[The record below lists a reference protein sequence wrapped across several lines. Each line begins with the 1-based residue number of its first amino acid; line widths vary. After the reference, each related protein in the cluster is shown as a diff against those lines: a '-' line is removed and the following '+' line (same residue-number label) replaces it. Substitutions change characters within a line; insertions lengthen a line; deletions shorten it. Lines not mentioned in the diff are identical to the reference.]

1 MSIRPAPRP
10 IGIWLHL
17 KWLAF
22 RCLERLSDLRVNRE
36 KKQLPLPRIST
47 PEPALWVYVS
57 TIGELNAIE
66 PLLRHVVES
75 QPNLR
80 LVLITDRPQYRDS
93 YMTRYPEAVLCVS
106 SGRSSD
112 ARTLALHYP
121 PVQLIVAEIPCWPS
135 DAPCRFSF
143 AFVLQ
148 ARKVGAMCALV
159 NGWLYHYTPPSRM
172 DHLERRWF
180 QRDYLRA
187 FDVLAVQTEVVRQ
200 GILNAGA
207 DASRVSVAGNIKFDA
222 MQRQGWSA
230 TQARSP
236 QLLQGL
242 LDSGRPVIVTGCVT
256 NFDEQELVLDA
267 FLKVLAQ
274 RPDTLLI
281 LAPRHPERSE
291 RMQTLADYLAQR
303 NLRARFRSRI
313 DDMPLD
319 SNIQCLVLDTMGELR
334 DVYAA
339 ATAAHVG
346 VDHNVLEP
354 LAFGTPVTVSP
365 GWNTSYPSFPVY
377 SLMLEKSAIAE
388 HREVGSLSAMWLEL
402 INNPLQRAQCVR
414 ETDTSLAQARGA
426 VQKHLNLLAP
436 WLPGTATKTHSS
448 PKT

>member
-36 KKQLPLPRIST
+36 KNLLPLPRPST

-93 YMTRYPEAVLCVS
+93 YMARYPDAVLCVS
-106 SGRSSD
+106 SGHSSD
-112 ARTLALHYP
+112 ACNLVLHYP

-148 ARKVGAMCALV
+148 ARKAGAMCALV

-200 GILNAGA
+200 GVMNAGA
-207 DASRVSVAGNIKFDA
+207 EASRVSVAGNIKFDA

-274 RPDTLLI
+274 RPDTLLV

-303 NLRARFRSRI
+303 NLRARFRSKI

-365 GWNTSYPSFPVY
+365 GWNPSYPSFPVY
-377 SLMLEKSAIAE
+377 SLMLERNAIAE
-388 HREVGSLSAMWLEL
+388 HREVRSLSAMWLEL
-402 INNPLQRAQCVR
+402 INNPLQRAQRVQ

-426 VQKHLNLLAP
+426 VEKHLSLLEP
-436 WLPGTATKTHSS
+436 WLPTTAATNPSSSKT
-448 PKT
+448 